1 MDNRIK
7 RRRERRLRMIAFF
20 EEPANKAIIDTQA
33 DVKADIT
40 TFIAASD
47 AWEAKAV
54 EIETLEENNNA
65 AAKKAAMKAMAEIV
79 TRWGQRCLVRLR
91 RLGLTNEAQLANHQV
106 TDFFAISG
114 SAALDLAK
122 SIRNMLDAH
131 KSNLTTQGITD
142 EVITEIDARIQAAS
156 DLETK
161 PTAAIKNLEAKR
173 TALIAADT
181 ALKLQLEEIVNT
193 LHAEFRYTNTEFDLE
208 LMQQYEL
215 GGNTG
220 HRYTALEG
228 TAKNNQEPLV
238 GYTVRRADAPAKKS
252 VVNMEG
258 AYHIKGMKAGEVTF
272 ELVDRQGVV
281 KATKLLKLKLG
292 TVVVWDW
299 AL

>member
-20 EEPANKAIIDTQA
+20 KEPANKAIIDTQA
-33 DVKADIT
+33 DVKADIA
-40 TFIAASD
+40 TFMAASN

-54 EIETLEENNNA
+54 AIEALEENNNA

-142 EVITEIDARIQAAS
+142 EVITEIDARIQTAS
-156 DLETK
+156 YLEAK
-161 PTAAIKNLEAKR
+161 PVAAIKDLEAKR
-173 TALIAADT
+173 ATLATEDK

-193 LHAEFRYTNTEFDLE
+193 LHAEFRYTNPAFDRQLI
-208 LMQQYEL
+208 QQYQL

-220 HRYTALEG
+220 HRYTTLEG
-228 TAKNNQEPLV
+228 TAKNYLEPLV

-252 VVNMEG
+252 VVDLEG